1 MAEIASLDDLRIRFG
16 TSTPR
21 RQFLFRQL
29 EIVIDQ
35 LLITRSVKQ
44 IYLFGSFVSGKASP
58 NDVDLLVVMNAGFST
73 TQLGGKVLELFQ
85 HDVCRIRYHAD
96 LFWVTRPLAML
107 GLKTCWK
114 FSLVT
119 VKAEP
124 NLLLRLSYDSKRYTT
139 SPSAG

>member
-85 HDVCRIRYHAD
+85 HDVCRIRYQAD
-96 LFWVTRPLAML
+96 LFWVTEVVGNARIEDLL
-107 GLKTCWK
+107 EV
-114 FSLVT
+114 FSRDREGRAQSVIE
-119 VKAEP
+119 VK
-124 NLLLRLSYDSKRYTT
+124 L
-139 SPSAG
+139 

>member
-1 MAEIASLDDLRIRFG
+1 MAEIASLDELRIRFG

-85 HDVCRIRYHAD
+85 HDVCRIRYQAD
-96 LFWVTRPLAML
+96 LFWVTEVVGNARIEDLL
-107 GLKTCWK
+107 EV
-114 FSLVT
+114 FSRDREGRAQSVIE
-119 VKAEP
+119 VK
-124 NLLLRLSYDSKRYTT
+124 L
-139 SPSAG
+139 

>member
-85 HDVCRIRYHAD
+85 HDVCRIRYQAD
-96 LFWVTRPLAML
+96 LFWVIEVVGNARIEDLL
-107 GLKTCWK
+107 EV
-114 FSLVT
+114 FSRDREGRAQSVIE
-119 VKAEP
+119 VK
-124 NLLLRLSYDSKRYTT
+124 L
-139 SPSAG
+139 

>member
-1 MAEIASLDDLRIRFG
+1 MAEIASLDDLRMRFG

-85 HDVCRIRYHAD
+85 HDVCRIRYQAD
-96 LFWVTRPLAML
+96 LFWVTEVVGNARIEDLL
-107 GLKTCWK
+107 EV
-114 FSLVT
+114 FSRDREGRAQSVIE
-119 VKAEP
+119 VK
-124 NLLLRLSYDSKRYTT
+124 L
-139 SPSAG
+139 

>member
-21 RQFLFRQL
+21 REFLFRQL
-29 EIVIDQ
+29 EIIIDQ
-35 LLITRSVKQ
+35 LLVTRNVSQ

-73 TQLGGKVLELFQ
+73 TQIGGKVLELFQ

-96 LFWVTRPLAML
+96 LFWVTEAVGNARIEDLL
-107 GLKTCWK
+107 EV
-114 FSLVT
+114 FSRDREGRTQSVVE
-119 VKAEP
+119 VK
-124 NLLLRLSYDSKRYTT
+124 L
-139 SPSAG
+139 

>member
-1 MAEIASLDDLRIRFG
+1 MAEIASLDDIRIRFG

-29 EIVIDQ
+29 EIIIDQ
-35 LLITRSVKQ
+35 LLVTRNVRQ

-73 TQLGGKVLELFQ
+73 TQIGGKVLELFQ

-96 LFWVTRPLAML
+96 LFWVTEAVGNAQIEDLL
-107 GLKTCWK
+107 EV
-114 FSLVT
+114 FSRDREGRTQSVVE
-119 VKAEP
+119 VK
-124 NLLLRLSYDSKRYTT
+124 L
-139 SPSAG
+139 

>member
-1 MAEIASLDDLRIRFG
+1 MAEIASLDDLRILFG

-85 HDVCRIRYHAD
+85 HDVCRIRYQAD
-96 LFWVTRPLAML
+96 LFWVTEVVGNARIEDLL
-107 GLKTCWK
+107 EV
-114 FSLVT
+114 FSRDREGRAQSVIE
-119 VKAEP
+119 VK
-124 NLLLRLSYDSKRYTT
+124 L
-139 SPSAG
+139 

>member
-1 MAEIASLDDLRIRFG
+1 MAEIASLDDIRIRFG

-29 EIVIDQ
+29 EIIIDQ
-35 LLITRSVKQ
+35 LLVTRNVRQ

-73 TQLGGKVLELFQ
+73 TQIGGKVLELFQ

-96 LFWVTRPLAML
+96 LFWVTEAVGNARIEDLL
-107 GLKTCWK
+107 EV
-114 FSLVT
+114 FSRDREGRTQSVVE
-119 VKAEP
+119 VK
-124 NLLLRLSYDSKRYTT
+124 L
-139 SPSAG
+139 